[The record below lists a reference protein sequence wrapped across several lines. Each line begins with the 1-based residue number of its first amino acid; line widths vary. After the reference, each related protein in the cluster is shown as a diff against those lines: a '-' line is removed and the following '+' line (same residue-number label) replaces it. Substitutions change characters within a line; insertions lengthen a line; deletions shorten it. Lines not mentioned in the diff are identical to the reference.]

1 MQQRPVHCIGI
12 IHSTQLLA
20 GRTQLPHIARR
31 TLLAGDRY
39 LPEMPGG
46 RVGEGG
52 ACGEEARPL
61 EFACRPAAAA
71 ADGMAS
77 LLAHDEIML
86 TVGAAVEE
94 IHQSPRRAATE
105 IARPADRVGPVVVVA
120 SEIVQNLAMQLVLL
134 QRRDLSRRIETTAQG
149 DLSWRWPHAT
159 PARPGQTGAVKAQRQ
174 YGGSTALYQLG
185 DCSINRQTAPVYAA
199 LTFWEDAD
207 YIVLPQAREDL
218 THGGGVTD
226 KLQFRY
232 DLDQAEKGA
241 GNGLGTEMGADHK
254 THRTMGWQAE
264 SNEDRVGE
272 TNMVGQYHQ
281 RSAIIANLRI
291 GHDATAKEK
300 ENDGACEPV
309 KEAVEDSYGRGE
321 GHRCFLSGLADKC
334 AGCLC
339 VHGDP
344 CTAVDPSYINGICA
358 ISQPQVI
365 FPVLKWF
372 VPASKENRKEA
383 FMLAVTNVTKRYRR
397 VLANDQISLQV
408 PSGVTAV
415 LAGPNG
421 AGKSTLLKCIMGLLR
436 FEGSIH
442 IAGHHNKS
450 LEAKRLSGYVPEVPQ
465 MYPLLTV
472 AEHLELVARLYGVAD
487 WETKAESLLERFEL
501 ADKRSKLGSE
511 LSKGMQQKVSICSAL
526 LPEPRLLLLDEPLIG
541 LDPHAI
547 RELKLML
554 AELRAAGCSLLLST
568 HILDSIEDIWDV
580 VLVMKNGRF
589 IAEITPELLAER
601 GVDLETMFFSLTEN
615 SSVTG
620 AEAP

>member
-1 MQQRPVHCIGI
+1 
-12 IHSTQLLA
+12 
-20 GRTQLPHIARR
+20 
-31 TLLAGDRY
+31 
-39 LPEMPGG
+39 
-46 RVGEGG
+46 
-52 ACGEEARPL
+52 
-61 EFACRPAAAA
+61 
-71 ADGMAS
+71 
-77 LLAHDEIML
+77 
-86 TVGAAVEE
+86 
-94 IHQSPRRAATE
+94 
-105 IARPADRVGPVVVVA
+105 
-120 SEIVQNLAMQLVLL
+120 
-134 QRRDLSRRIETTAQG
+134 
-149 DLSWRWPHAT
+149 
-159 PARPGQTGAVKAQRQ
+159 
-174 YGGSTALYQLG
+174 
-185 DCSINRQTAPVYAA
+185 
-199 LTFWEDAD
+199 
-207 YIVLPQAREDL
+207 
-218 THGGGVTD
+218 
-226 KLQFRY
+226 
-232 DLDQAEKGA
+232 
-241 GNGLGTEMGADHK
+241 
-254 THRTMGWQAE
+254 
-264 SNEDRVGE
+264 
-272 TNMVGQYHQ
+272 
-281 RSAIIANLRI
+281 
-291 GHDATAKEK
+291 
-300 ENDGACEPV
+300 
-309 KEAVEDSYGRGE
+309 
-321 GHRCFLSGLADKC
+321 
-334 AGCLC
+334 
-339 VHGDP
+339 
-344 CTAVDPSYINGICA
+344 
-358 ISQPQVI
+358 
-365 FPVLKWF
+365 
-372 VPASKENRKEA
+372 
-383 FMLAVTNVTKRYRR
+383 MLAVTNVTKRYRR